1 MKKKFDPAKQVMAY
15 TSDSPPPGLQGEQAL
30 NREPI
35 KIEIVNY
42 REKLDPASRIDL
54 AKLHNVEH
62 NVSICRVGDVKKA
75 HLRRLIK
82 YMTCNWMSRSPSWYS
97 LWKELDSREAEMLNY
112 HQGAI

>member
-1 MKKKFDPAKQVMAY
+1 MKKKLDPAKQVIAY

-30 NREPI
+30 NKEPI

-54 AKLHNVEH
+54 EKLHNVEH

-82 YMTCNWMSRSPSWYS
+82 YHDMQ
-97 LWKELDSREAEMLNY
+97 LDEQKSKLVQSME
-112 HQGAI
+112 